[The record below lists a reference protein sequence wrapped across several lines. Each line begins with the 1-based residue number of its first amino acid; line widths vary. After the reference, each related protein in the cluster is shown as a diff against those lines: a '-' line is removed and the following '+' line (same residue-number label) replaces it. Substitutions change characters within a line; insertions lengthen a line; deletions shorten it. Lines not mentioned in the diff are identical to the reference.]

1 MNVTLYY
8 KLQSM
13 KTNMIIEPHY
23 KHSRVTTM
31 LPEPRKG
38 LGILSFEERAVSEIK
53 EALVKYTK
61 INIDNIQIEINKH
74 TVHLIGMVRSQ
85 HQKDDAET
93 VAWICLPYTTEV
105 INDLRVDEENESTEV
120 FEF

>member
-1 MNVTLYY
+1 
-8 KLQSM
+8 M

-23 KHSRVTTM
+23 KHSRITTM

-38 LGILSFEERAVSEIK
+38 LGILSFEERAISEIK

-61 INIDNIQIEINKH
+61 IDPENIGIEINKH
-74 TVHLIGMVRSQ
+74 TIHLMGMVSSQ
-85 HQKDDAET
+85 NEKNDAET
-93 VAWICLPYTTEV
+93 VAWICLPDATEV
-105 INDLRVDEENESTEV
+105 INDLKVDEENESTEV